1 MSIKK
6 QIRMVFL
13 SGFVAL
19 LAVSGANAGLVSKR
33 ESALLEAVNKVRV
46 AHDLRPLRLDRTLA
60 RVAQRHSTAVL
71 RRDVF
76 THGAFA
82 TRIRRSGARGPFF
95 GENLAWGTGSRAYA
109 SRIVRGWLRSPG
121 HRRNLLR
128 PGFRRI
134 GVGAVTGNF
143 AGYRGATVVTADFAG
158 R

>member
-19 LAVSGANAGLVSKR
+19 FVVAGANAALVSKR
-33 ESALLEAVNKVRV
+33 ESNLLRAVNKVRV

-60 RVAQRHSTAVL
+60 RVAQRHSTALL

-82 TRIRRSGARGPFF
+82 TRMRRSGARGPFF
-95 GENLAWGTGSRAYA
+95 GENLAWGTGSRARA
-109 SRIVRGWLRSPG
+109 ATVVRSWLRSPG

-134 GVGAVTGNF
+134 GIGSVTGTF
-143 AGYRGATVVTADFAG
+143 AGYRGATMVTADFAG

>member
-19 LAVSGANAGLVSKR
+19 FVVSGANAALLSKR
-33 ESALLEAVNKVRV
+33 ESALLQAVNTARA
-46 AHDLRPLRLDRTLA
+46 AHDLRPLRVDRTLV
-60 RVAQRHSTAVL
+60 RVARGHSVALL

-76 THGAFA
+76 THGAFS
-82 TRIRRSGARGPFF
+82 TRIRRSGAQGPFF
-95 GENLAWGTGSRAYA
+95 GENLAWGTGSRATA
-109 SRIVRGWLRSPG
+109 ARIVRGWLRSPG

-134 GVGAVTGNF
+134 GIGAATGNF
-143 AGYRGATVVTADFAG
+143 AGYAGATVVTADFAG